1 MKRRLLLPLVLTL
14 PVGACGKSATPVP
27 FDSLIAPVGEQRE
40 PACTR
45 DNDGKRLSV
54 QGALLLPR
62 SVTVENDLLSLDLYA
77 SADGGEGKGRSVT
90 VLAEEGRDI
99 TFELA
104 GREAYFHGGTMN
116 EKAAVQAAKLRGVDG
131 ELSLGEPL
139 SVTLEAKVLENFAS
153 KEISACTYRVVE
165 LRKAL

>member
-1 MKRRLLLPLVLTL
+1 MMRRLTLLMLTL
-14 PVGACGKSATPVP
+14 PLGACGKSATPVP
-27 FDSLIAPVGEQRE
+27 FDSLIAPIGKQRE

-54 QGALLLPR
+54 RGALLLPT
-62 SVTVENDLLSLDLYA
+62 SVKIEDDLLSLDLYA
-77 SADGGEGKGRSVT
+77 SADGGEGQGRSVS

-104 GREAYFHGGTMN
+104 EREAYFHGGTMN
-116 EKAAVQAAKLRGVDG
+116 EKAATKAAKLRGSDG

-165 LRKAL
+165 LRKAP